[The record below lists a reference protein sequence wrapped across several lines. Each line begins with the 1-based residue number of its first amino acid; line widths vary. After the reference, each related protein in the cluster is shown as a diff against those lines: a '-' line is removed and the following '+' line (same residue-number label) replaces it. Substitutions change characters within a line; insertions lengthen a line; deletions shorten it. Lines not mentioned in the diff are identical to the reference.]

1 MVFQRQ
7 LALLDAIMDIFLQ
20 DNVPPDLSVL
30 PFPLVVGVKDNVT
43 NDNSTQ
49 VEWYSFQ
56 RS

>member
-20 DNVPPDLSVL
+20 DSVPPDLSVL